1 MGLFGALFTGVS
13 GLNAQSEALGII
25 SNNIANVNTVG
36 YKASNSA
43 FSDLVTQ
50 TSAAE
55 EYDPGGVR
63 SSVSQTVTN
72 QGELT
77 QTSSATDLAISGD
90 GLFVVTP
97 NAANYTA
104 SAPVYTRAGSFTTD
118 SNGDLVNTAGYYLMG
133 WKLDTQGNL
142 PAGSDTTSS
151 LTPINVNAVSSVL
164 QQTANISL
172 DVNTDATDT
181 ASGGTP
187 GVYNPAV
194 TPNFTHQVS
203 VIDSLGTS
211 QSLTYSS
218 TKNYPDAWT
227 TTVTGGGGSSY
238 PYTFGVLYSTS
249 GNIQAAGA
257 VTSAPGAAST
267 TAATSGTASDTFT
280 SSISGNQMT
289 VTEVHDDGSTPTGR
303 VTSHT
308 VYTYG
313 SGTVDP
319 STTPVKITLPP
330 MNFNDGS
337 STSQTVKLD
346 ITNSTQFDSA
356 DNVNAVTSDGVAFG
370 TRTGISIDS
379 QGYVSA
385 SYSNGQ
391 VQKIY
396 QIPIATFNSYDSLQE
411 STGDVYAQTSG
422 SGTYVLRAATT
433 GSAGTIDSSTLEDSN
448 VDIADEFSKMIITQQ
463 AYSANTKVIT
473 TADQMLS
480 TLLQIQ
486 TG

>member
-25 SNNIANVNTVG
+25 SNNIANVNTTG
-36 YKASNSA
+36 YKASNSS

-63 SSVSQTVTN
+63 SNVSQNITQ

-90 GLFVVTP
+90 GMFVVTA
-97 NAANYTA
+97 NAADYSAN
-104 SAPVYTRAGSFTTD
+104 APVYTRAGSFTTD
-118 SNGDLVNTAGYYLMG
+118 ASGDLVNTAGYYLMG
-133 WKLDTQGNL
+133 WKLTSSGDL

-164 QQTANISL
+164 QQTGNITL
-172 DVNTDATDT
+172 DVNVDSTDV

-187 GVYNPAV
+187 GVYNSSV
-194 TPNFTHQVS
+194 TPNFSHQVS

-227 TTVTGGGGSSY
+227 TTVTGGGSNY

-257 VTSAPGAAST
+257 VTSAAVGSPT
-267 TAATSGTASDTFT
+267 TAATSGTASDTFS
-280 SSISGNQMT
+280 SSISGNVLT
-289 VTEVHDDGSTPTGR
+289 VTEVNDNGTTHAITT
-303 VTSHT
+303 HT
-308 VYTYG
+308 AYTYG
-313 SGTVDP
+313 SGVLDP
-319 STTPVKITLPP
+319 STSPVNITLPA

-337 STSQTVKLD
+337 STAQTVSLD
-346 ITNSTQFDSA
+346 ITNSTQYDSA
-356 DNVNAVTSDGVAFG
+356 DNVNSVTSDGVAFG

-385 SYSNGQ
+385 SYSNGE
-391 VQKIY
+391 VEKIY
-396 QIPIATFNSYDSLQE
+396 QIPVATFNSYDSLQE
-411 STGDVYAQTSG
+411 TTGDVYSQTSG
-422 SGTYVLRAATT
+422 SGSYVLRAANT

>member
-13 GLNAQSEALGII
+13 GLNAQSQALGII
-25 SNNIANVNTVG
+25 SNNIANVNTTG
-36 YKASNSA
+36 YKASSA
-43 FSDLVTQ
+43 TFSDLVTQ

-63 SSVSQTVTN
+63 SDIAQAVTN

-90 GLFVVTP
+90 GMFVVTP
-97 NAANYTA
+97 NAADYSA

-118 SNGDLVNTAGYYLMG
+118 SSGELVNTAGYYLMG
-133 WKLDTQGNL
+133 WKLDSNGDL
-142 PAGSDTTSS
+142 PSGSDTTSS

-164 QQTANISL
+164 QQTANITF

-187 GVYNPAV
+187 GVYNSSV

-227 TTVTGGGGSSY
+227 TTVSGGGSNY

-249 GNIQAAGA
+249 GTIQAAGA
-257 VTSAPGAAST
+257 VTSSVAAPTTGAS
-267 TAATSGTASDTFT
+267 SGTASDTF
-280 SSISGNQMT
+280 SSAISGNQLT
-289 VTEVHDDGSTPTGR
+289 VTEVNDNGTTQA
-303 VTSHT
+303 VTT
-308 VYTYG
+308 VTTYTYG
-313 SGTVDP
+313 SGVVNP
-319 STTPVKITLPP
+319 STTPIKITLPP
-330 MNFNDGS
+330 MDFNDGS
-337 STSQTVKLD
+337 SASQVVNLD
-346 ITNSTQFDSA
+346 ITNSTQYNSA

-385 SYSNGQ
+385 SYSNGEI
-391 VQKIY
+391 QKIY
-396 QIPIATFNSYDSLQE
+396 QIPVATFNSYDSLQE
-411 STGDVYAQTSG
+411 ATGGVYSQTSG
-422 SGTYVLRAATT
+422 SGPYVLRAATT
-433 GSAGTIDSSTLEDSN
+433 GSAGTIDSSTLENSN